1 MHDRRAM
8 TRRVPRSEWRE
19 DGVWQLPAG
28 VQLGTD
34 PSISLRYNS
43 QHDSCRCTALNLC
56 TAVDRSGGTAVQ
68 MSDYPMPYLCDAS
81 SCGVVF
87 IVVECKLSVSCT
99 CCNGILPRS
108 RDRAADAAR
117 TLVLDVSVWV
127 RVSCAVAHRDYSSLH
142 ACKEEEEER
151 CLFLEREW

>member
-28 VQLGTD
+28 VQLCTD

-99 CCNGILPRS
+99 AVSQETCHLTQVS
-108 RDRAADAAR
+108 R
-117 TLVLDVSVWV
+117 TTHG
-127 RVSCAVAHRDYSSLH
+127 VSCHVLARCSLMY
-142 ACKEEEEER
+142 
-151 CLFLEREW
+151 FLGPLQL